1 MMTDERDPDLE
12 VLFSQAAQQSPNG
25 DFADR
30 VMSQVDNR
38 RRNIL
43 IGRLSVVVLIVS
55 LELLLA
61 APFSGALGVIAEKL
75 SEPLMNLGDSW
86 TAQLISPL
94 NSVAGVVGMVL
105 LMLHFLYRRV
115 IR

>member
-1 MMTDERDPDLE
+1 MKDERDPALE
-12 VLFSQAAQQSPNG
+12 ALFSNAAQQSPNG

-38 RRNIL
+38 RRNVL
-43 IGRLSVVVLIVS
+43 IARLSVVVLIVA
-55 LELLLA
+55 LELLLS
-61 APFSGALGVIAEKL
+61 APLSGALGVIAEKL
-75 SEPLMNLGDSW
+75 SNPLMDLGDSW
-86 TAQLISPL
+86 LAQLMSPL
-94 NSVAGVVGMVL
+94 NSVAGVVGMIL